1 MGEEV
6 AEFQFEQ
13 SDVLLSEIFKTVVRL
28 KTTAKTQK
36 NKLCDRSTQDE
47 DEDEGRAKL
56 RKITDHSF
64 VALNSETP
72 SAYYNILNRT
82 E

>member
-13 SDVLLSEIFKTVVRL
+13 SDVLLSETFKTTVLL

-36 NKLCDRSTQDE
+36 NKLC
-47 DEDEGRAKL
+47 
-56 RKITDHSF
+56 
-64 VALNSETP
+64 V
-72 SAYYNILNRT
+72 
-82 E
+82 